1 MESVFECEFTP
12 TVKMIAARVRK
23 YSEAR
28 YAFLLIISIGLFA
41 YVAINAVFT
50 SIFWGFDMIWVKLLL
65 FTLAFLVVSIF
76 FPRVN
81 AYFGVRNYK
90 KDTAGG
96 LYKIAFGDHIELTQG
111 STRIIWEYQDIQKI
125 YHLKYSYELV
135 KSKRLALF
143 VDPNGFTKGNFE
155 DFKRFLKEKRP
166 DLTIPE

>member
-28 YAFLLIISIGLFA
+28 YAFLLILAIGLFA
-41 YVAINAVFT
+41 YIAINAVFT
-50 SIFWGFDMIWVKLLL
+50 SIFLGFDIFWVKMLLVA
-65 FTLAFLVVSIF
+65 LAFLVATIF

-81 AYFGVRNYK
+81 AYFSVRNYK
-90 KDTAGG
+90 KDVDGG
-96 LYKIAFGDHIELTQG
+96 IYKIAFGEHIELFQG
-111 STRIIWEYQDIQKI
+111 SSRVIWEYKDINKI

-135 KSKRLALF
+135 KSKRMAMFL
-143 VDPNGFTKGNFE
+143 DPNGFTKGNFE